1 MLKISSDAADVL
13 RQARQEASIPDSYG
27 LRVFAERTTDS
38 GADIG
43 LGFAPAPE
51 EGDDV
56 VEEEGLTLFVA
67 NEVAGPLSEAVL
79 DARQGE
85 QGATLVLRP
94 KQES

>member
-13 RQARQEASIPDSYG
+13 REARQQASIPETYG

-43 LGFAPAPE
+43 LGFAPGPD
-51 EGDDV
+51 EGDEV
-56 VEEEGLTLFVA
+56 VEQEGLTVFVA

-79 DARQGE
+79 DARQGD